1 MHVEVRALVLV
12 NVHFQVAVVVFRRR
26 GHDDRVRLAD
36 RVVVFLVLAVREC
49 VRVLIRVWV
58 H

>member
-12 NVHFQVAVVVFRRR
+12 NVHFQVAVVVFCRRC
-26 GHDDRVRLAD
+26 HDDRVRLAD
-36 RVVVFLVLAVREC
+36 RVIVFLVLAVREC